1 MNLREASVEILRRLR
16 TADEEAAS
24 VGPESQARFDRKVAA
39 LEVTHSDEQQTQ
51 LENQKAS
58 KEQSVKAIESAYR
71 KQRADLEQQYRAQ
84 HESLK
89 EEATRSLQDGQKQK
103 AALLEAKKEQIWL
116 AETVFESSEDK
127 PGEKFALTASTIRN
141 QCRALKKQEEELRT
155 RIRRIWASGAAPEE
169 TECPESLDTF
179 VQHFQDV
186 VRSADSSKALRL
198 LSGATPAISLVI
210 FTAIGAGTGLI
221 AGSLEVSA
229 AAGLGLGMIMIA
241 AAWGSKNKQAQQL
254 QHLAATSQQHLE
266 QMEER
271 ELEAAAKLRDEEA

>member
-51 LENQKAS
+51 LENQKES
-58 KEQSVKAIESAYR
+58 KEQGVQAIESAYR

-169 TECPESLDTF
+169 TECPESLDAF

-186 VRSADSSKALRL
+186 VRSADSSKAAPAAEWGNPRHLIGDFYRHRRGDWPHRRFTRSVSRRGIWFGHDHDCRGL
-198 LSGATPAISLVI
+198 GFQEQTSPATPTPRGHQPATSG
-210 FTAIGAGTGLI
+210 TDGRAGTG
-221 AGSLEVSA
+221 SRR
-229 AAGLGLGMIMIA
+229 
-241 AAWGSKNKQAQQL
+241 QA
-254 QHLAATSQQHLE
+254 SG
-266 QMEER
+266 
-271 ELEAAAKLRDEEA
+271 